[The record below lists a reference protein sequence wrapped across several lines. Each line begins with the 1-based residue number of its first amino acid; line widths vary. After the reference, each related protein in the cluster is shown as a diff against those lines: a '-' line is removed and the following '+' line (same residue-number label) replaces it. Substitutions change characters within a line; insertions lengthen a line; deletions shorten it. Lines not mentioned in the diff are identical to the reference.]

1 MSNLL
6 ERISQLAEYAHI
18 TITGLERQIGA
29 SKGVLSRAIQNNT
42 DIQAKWV
49 CKIVENYP
57 QYSSNWLLTGN
68 YSLELANRLS
78 WIINLIYDHTRD
90 NDTERIADILGVS
103 QIELINFTNNLIFP
117 KQPLDF
123 VALVKEYPDI
133 NYEWLL
139 TGKGKP
145 LNVEE
150 SIFVNK
156 LKDQYQ
162 REYIDRISNELNSPK
177 NQIVDFS
184 LATDRKIAIQQIPL
198 YELNASAGIMAI
210 FNDISI
216 NPTDYLRIPNL
227 PSVDGAIYVCGESM
241 MPLLKSGDIVIF
253 KKLSLSMDSILWGQ
267 IYLLS
272 FEVCGDYFTV
282 VKYIQKSDRPDSI
295 RLVSENSRYE
305 PKDIPLSSI
314 QALAIVKASI
324 TFHTIE

>member
-1 MSNLL
+1 MINSCNIL
-6 ERISQLAEYAHI
+6 ERVKEYFGVQSDSQLA
-18 TITGLERQIGA
+18 TLL
-29 SKGVLSRAIQNNT
+29 GVKKSTL
-42 DIQAKWV
+42 
-49 CKIVENYP
+49 
-57 QYSSNWLLTGN
+57 SNWKARNSIDYELLFTKCDRADIGWLIMGEN
-68 YSLELANRLS
+68 DNLTKLANRLS
-78 WIINLIYDHTRD
+78 DIISLLYDHTRD
-90 NDTERIADILGVS
+90 NDTERLAHIMGLS
-103 QIELINFTNNLIFP
+103 QLELINFTNNLIFP
-117 KQPLDF
+117 KQPIDF
-123 VALVKEYPDI
+123 AALVKEYPGI
-133 NYEWLL
+133 SYEWLL
-139 TGKGKP
+139 TGRGKP
-145 LNVEE
+145 LNVDE
-150 SIFVNK
+150 SDFDRE
-156 LKDQYQ
+156 LKERYHSA
-162 REYIDRISNELNSPK
+162 YIDRISKELNSPK

-184 LATDRKIAIQQIPL
+184 LSTDRKIAVQQIPL

-210 FNDISI
+210 FNDVSI

-314 QALAIVKASI
+314 RALAIVKASI

>member
-1 MSNLL
+1 MINSCNIL
-6 ERISQLAEYAHI
+6 ERVKEYFGVQSDSQLA
-18 TITGLERQIGA
+18 TLL
-29 SKGVLSRAIQNNT
+29 GVKKSTL
-42 DIQAKWV
+42 
-49 CKIVENYP
+49 
-57 QYSSNWLLTGN
+57 SNWKARNSIDYELLFTKCDRADLGWIIMGRN
-68 YSLELANRLS
+68 DNLIKLANRVS
-78 WIINLIYDHTRD
+78 DIIRLLYDHTRD
-90 NDTERIADILGVS
+90 NDTERIAHIMGLS
-103 QIELINFTNNLIFP
+103 QLELINFTNNLIFP
-117 KQPLDF
+117 KQPIDF

-139 TGKGKP
+139 TGKGNP

-150 SIFVNK
+150 SVFISK
-156 LKDQYQ
+156 LSDRYE
-162 REYIDRISNELNSPK
+162 REYIDRISKEINANK

-184 LATDRKIAIQQIPL
+184 LSNDRKIAIQQIPL

-210 FNDISI
+210 FNGMSI

-282 VKYIQKSDRPDSI
+282 VEYIQKSDRPDSI

-314 QALAIVKASI
+314 RALAIVKASI